1 MTMKD
6 DLLTNEE
13 AGWHELQERFAKFS
27 SSDWDR
33 TGPAGEWS
41 AKDLLA
47 HIACWQ
53 AEVTHHLE
61 HIRATGN
68 DIPYPEL
75 EEFNQR
81 SHRECAALSLQQ
93 VQAMSGAA
101 RHRFRE
107 EIAAAAPVAL
117 SPRMLHEIR
126 WAAEL
131 HYRGD
136 ANERGHIN
144 DLDDLLA
151 AQ

>member
-6 DLLTNEE
+6 DLLMFEE
-13 AGWHELQERFAKFS
+13 QAWQELQSRFAKFTAL
-27 SSDWDR
+27 DWER
-33 TGPAGEWS
+33 PGPAGEWC
-41 AKDLLA
+41 AKDVLA
-47 HIACWQ
+47 HVACWH
-53 AEVTHHLE
+53 AELTHHME
-61 HIRATGN
+61 HIRSTGN

-75 EEFNQR
+75 EDFNRR
-81 SHRECAALSLQQ
+81 SHEQCAGMSLHE

-117 SPRMLHEIR
+117 SPRMLHEIH
-126 WAAEL
+126 WAGDL

-144 DLDDLLA
+144 DLDDLLE